1 VRFMDGAAVTEDER
15 KQIYATKA
23 RRVFKLKA

>member
-1 VRFMDGAAVTEDER
+1 MDGAAVTEDER
-15 KQIYATKA
+15 KQIYATNA